1 MTARA
6 RQRCNG
12 RMIDHSARKR
22 RGDGVA
28 GIAARIVRWDV
39 ASRWFRYDVGELPL
53 VTGRAIQRLNHRV
66 VDLRAR
72 ERCRNRMAG
81 GALGASSWN
90 MPRRRHALH
99 TQQLSGMAGC
109 AFAGRINCMCEL
121 CASKRRG
128 ALVAGVARLVGCDRN
143 VIGRFWRDNA
153 EKILGMTGRAC
164 TCDVSSV
171 RELSPRERRRSRV
184 AGIARLIGDE
194 RWNMI
199 GGLTPSRNA
208 MTACAFTR
216 DILGMHERR
225 TRKTRGALVAR
236 LARCG
241 CCDMLGAFARRCG
254 AVVARRAIS
263 RYAGVIE
270 PRAFKAD
277 SIFVTGFAR
286 RCRCNVSRRFAL
298 GV

>member
-1 MTARA
+1 MTART

-12 RMIDHSARKR
+12 RMIDHSAR
-22 RGDGVA
+22 
-28 GIAARIVRWDV
+28 
-39 ASRWFRYDVGELPL
+39 
-53 VTGRAIQRLNHRV
+53 
-66 VDLRAR
+66 
-72 ERCRNRMAG
+72 
-81 GALGASSWN
+81 
-90 MPRRRHALH
+90 
-99 TQQLSGMAGC
+99 
-109 AFAGRINCMCEL
+109 
-121 CASKRRG
+121 KRRG

-143 VIGRFWRDNA
+143 VIGRLWRANA

-164 TCDVSSV
+164 ACDVSSV

-225 TRKTRGALVAR
+225 TRKTRRALVAR